1 MDQQP
6 RERAPSTS
14 TDSIAAALRPVVI
27 ALLRAGVGTF
37 EATDLLKWLFV
48 HECASLL
55 ARDGHRLSVSR
66 IAAATGLSR
75 AETAELLAAPRIE
88 PKPFGLRPQRCA
100 RVLSG
105 WMSDSDFLEADGSPR
120 ELAFSAE
127 PKSFQDLVRR
137 YSGDIPPRAMLDEL
151 LNRNWV
157 TESAQGLLAPV
168 RSFSPIDSLANPTLE
183 ELGWKLGALGST
195 LAINPQRNATNRL
208 FEGLVQSDRIDARSR
223 GKVLRELNRRCRVFS
238 QGIERFL
245 LDQELLIHDNTTVN
259 TSPAQLGLILA
270 VIEDTPRR
278 SIAERE
284 GPTND

>member
-1 MDQQP
+1 MDQLP

-14 TDSIAAALRPVVI
+14 TDSIAAALRPVVV
-27 ALLRAGVGTF
+27 ALLRAGVGTS
-37 EATDLLKWLFV
+37 EAADLLKWLFV

-55 ARDGHRLSVSR
+55 GRDGHRTSVSR

-75 AETAELLAAPRIE
+75 AETAELLAAPIIK
-88 PKPFGLRPQRCA
+88 PQPFGLRPQRCA
-100 RVLSG
+100 RVLNG

-120 ELAFSAE
+120 ELTFSAE
-127 PKSFQDLVRR
+127 PKSFQELARR

-151 LNRNWV
+151 LDRNWV
-157 TESAQGLLAPV
+157 TECAKGSFAPAG
-168 RSFSPIDSLANPTLE
+168 SFPPIDSLSNPTLE
-183 ELGWKLGALGST
+183 ELGLKLGALGST

-208 FEGLVQSDRIDARSR
+208 FEGLVQSDRIDAKSR

-245 LDQELLIHDNTTVN
+245 LDQELLIHDDSTVN
-259 TSPAQLGLILA
+259 ASPVQLGLILA

-278 SIAERE
+278 SIAEWE